1 MKDLIKQILIEETS
15 TQLKLLKT
23 IEKVGTLQ
31 TIKMVGG
38 FKTFESLLPN
48 YFINDERKID
58 LINELVEEYEE
69 KYGDFIWFVNIE
81 TDEIRYG
88 EGEDEEG
95 NSLVTYL
102 VSVDTDGV
110 GYRTYKYDS
119 DEILD
124 MDFEEGYLKMKYFE
138 EDIINQI
145 FKKLVN
151 YFLVKDVSTPS

>member
-1 MKDLIKQILIEETS
+1 MRDLIRQIIKEESSGQT
-15 TQLKLLKT
+15 KLLQAIQKL
-23 IEKVGTLQ
+23 GTLK

-38 FKTFESLLPN
+38 FKRFESLLPN

-69 KYGDFIWFVNIE
+69 EYGDFIWFENIE

-95 NSLVTYL
+95 NSFVTYL

-124 MDFEEGYLKMKYFE
+124 MDFEEGSLKMKYLE

-151 YFLVKDVSTPS
+151 YFLVKDVSTPN

>member
-1 MKDLIKQILIEETS
+1 MRDLIKQIIKEESSGQT
-15 TQLKLLKT
+15 KLLQAIQKL
-23 IEKVGTLQ
+23 GTLE

-69 KYGDFIWFVNIE
+69 EYGDFIWFENIE

-124 MDFEEGYLKMKYFE
+124 MDFEEGSLKMKYLE

-151 YFLVKDVSTPS
+151 YFLVKDVSTPN

>member
-1 MKDLIKQILIEETS
+1 MRDLIKQIIKEESSGQT
-15 TQLKLLKT
+15 KLLQAIQKL
-23 IEKVGTLQ
+23 GTLK

-69 KYGDFIWFVNIE
+69 EYGDFIWFENIE

-124 MDFEEGYLKMKYFE
+124 MDFEEGYLKMKYLE

-151 YFLVKDVSTPS
+151 YFLVKDVSTPN

>member
-1 MKDLIKQILIEETS
+1 MRDLIKQIIKEESSGQT
-15 TQLKLLKT
+15 KLLQAIQKL
-23 IEKVGTLQ
+23 GTLK

-69 KYGDFIWFVNIE
+69 EYGDFIWFENIE

-124 MDFEEGYLKMKYFE
+124 MDFEEGSLKMKYLE

-151 YFLVKDVSTPS
+151 YFLVKDVSTPN

>member
-1 MKDLIKQILIEETS
+1 MRDLIRQIIKEES
-15 TQLKLLKT
+15 DTQTKLLNV
-23 IEKVGTLQ
+23 IEKSGIKQ

-69 KYGDFIWFVNIE
+69 EYGDFIWFENIE

-124 MDFEEGYLKMKYFE
+124 MDFEEGSLKMKYLE

-151 YFLVKDVSTPS
+151 YFLVKDVSTPN